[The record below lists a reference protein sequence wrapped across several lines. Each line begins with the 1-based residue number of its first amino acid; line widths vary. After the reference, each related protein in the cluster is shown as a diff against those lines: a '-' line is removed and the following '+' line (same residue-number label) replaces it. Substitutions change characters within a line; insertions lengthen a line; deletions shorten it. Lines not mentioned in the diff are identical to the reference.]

1 VAHQTP
7 MSQDDELAR
16 FSDIPGT
23 TLFTTLSSRRAYQLH
38 KFCQSLMKA
47 HNRAQFKADEAAYLE
62 RFPMSPE
69 QREAVRAR
77 DFNRLIALGG
87 NVFFLFKISNTDGWS
102 VQQAVATMSGM
113 TPEAYAQMMLAGGR
127 SPAGNRSIERG
138 D

>member
-1 VAHQTP
+1 
-7 MSQDDELAR
+7 MSHDDELAQ

-23 TLFTTLSSRRAYQLH
+23 TLFTTVSSRRAYQLH

-69 QREAVRAR
+69 QRQAVRDR

-102 VQQAVATMSGM
+102 VQQTVATMSGM
-113 TPEAYAQMMLAGGR
+113 TPEAYAAMMLTGGR
-127 SPAGNRSIERG
+127 SPSGNRSIKRG

>member
-1 VAHQTP
+1 MTHDSDSLQ
-7 MSQDDELAR
+7 

-23 TLFTTLSSRRAYQLH
+23 TLFTTLSSRRAYRLH
-38 KFCQSLMKA
+38 KFCQSLMNA
-47 HNRAQFKADEAAYLE
+47 QNRVQFKADEAAYLQ

-69 QREAVRAR
+69 QRQAVRDR

-102 VQQAVATMSGM
+102 VQQTVATMSGM
-113 TPEAYAQMMLAGGR
+113 TAEAYAEMMLAGGR
-127 SPAGNRSIERG
+127 SPEGNRSVERG

>member
-1 VAHQTP
+1 
-7 MSQDDELAR
+7 MSHDDELAQ

-38 KFCQSLMKA
+38 RFCQSLMKA

-69 QREAVRAR
+69 QRQAVRAR

-113 TPEAYAQMMLAGGR
+113 TPEAYARMMLAGGR